1 MTLKTLV
8 ENSFADLL
16 ANDIAL
22 PAGVTILTGEDD
34 DEQIRPCI
42 VCHCSGGPEE
52 PLGTGNRM
60 MDVEIIVKG
69 QVEDDPDL
77 LGHDA
82 LVKFMND
89 TLKIDELASELSSF
103 APSYFVF
110 PPVNDAGQ
118 TSNVNGRAAVHVQR
132 FTVYCC
138 ESDLV

>member
-16 ANDIAL
+16 ANGVGL
-22 PAGVTILTGEDD
+22 PAGVTILTGEED
-34 DEQIRPCI
+34 DEQVRPCI
-42 VCHCSGGPEE
+42 VCHCAGGNEE
-52 PLGTGNRM
+52 PLGTGNQM
-60 MDVEIIVKG
+60 MDVEIIIKG

-77 LGHDA
+77 IGHDA
-82 LVKFMND
+82 LVKFAND
-89 TLKIDELASELSSF
+89 ILKTDDLAAELSVF

-118 TSNVNGRAAVHVQR
+118 TSGVQGRAATHTQR